1 MFVYALILDAARL
14 GPCTPA
20 PLGWLYTVK
29 AVTSCLLQFSLCLV
43 VVYSALAAAQ
53 SVQHITI
60 FEYVKGMETGSKG
73 TPQLTQAMTSFTM
86 DSQPAVPPSNNEPQP
101 SNDSCSSSSA
111 RAAHAASWLPA
122 LVATYRQK
130 HSLSGLSLLLL
141 APLPS
146 HCQPLL
152 LQLTSLAS
160 LQLAGSPGRLHTT
173 TTTMS
178 HEVALLLPAVVAQLT
193 ALNGLRSLTAR
204 LSVKD
209 HRGHFPQVRK
219 TACCA

>member
-1 MFVYALILDAARL
+1 
-14 GPCTPA
+14 
-20 PLGWLYTVK
+20 
-29 AVTSCLLQFSLCLV
+29 LLHFSLCLV

-86 DSQPAVPPSNNEPQP
+86 DSQPAVLPSNNEPQP
-101 SNDSCSSSSA
+101 SNDSCSSSSSA

-130 HSLSGLSLLLL
+130 HSLSELSLLLL

-152 LQLTSLAS
+152 LQLTSLTS
-160 LQLAGSPGRLHTT
+160 LQLAGSPVRLRTT
-173 TTTMS
+173 NAMS
-178 HEVALLLPAVVAQLT
+178 HYYEVALLLPAVVAQLT

-209 HRGHFPQVRK
+209 HKGHFPQVRK
-219 TACCA
+219 TACCAWS